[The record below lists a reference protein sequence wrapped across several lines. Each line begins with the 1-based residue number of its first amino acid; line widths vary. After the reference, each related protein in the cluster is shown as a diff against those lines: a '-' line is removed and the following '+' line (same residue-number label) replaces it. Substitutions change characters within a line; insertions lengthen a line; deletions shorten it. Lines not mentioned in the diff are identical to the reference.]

1 MTHTCIIQ
9 GEPGKPDDGY
19 RAVIEIT
26 AHIPIPASDN
36 AVRGLSPWITT
47 VLPCPDCGQ
56 TMIWAERDYGAWHR
70 ICNGC
75 GSHWS
80 VTPEALVEDRQRIVI
95 ERARFPETPLDGRG

>member
-1 MTHTCIIQ
+1 MAHTCIIQ
-9 GEPGKPDDGY
+9 GESGMPDDGY

-26 AHIPIPASDN
+26 AYIPVPENDK
-36 AVRGLSPWITT
+36 AVRSLSPWITT

-56 TMIWAERDYGAWHR
+56 TMIWAERDYGTWHR

-95 ERARFPETPLDGRG
+95 ERARFAEAPLDDRG